1 MRHLIDPTDLSVAEI
16 GQIIALAEDIIANR
30 AKYSEAC
37 KGKKLAT
44 LFYEP
49 STRTRL
55 SFTSAML
62 ELGGSV
68 IGFSDAASSSVSKGE
83 TVADTVR
90 VIRCFADII
99 AMRHFKEGAP
109 LVASRYAGIP
119 VINAGDGGH
128 QHPTQ
133 TLTDLMTI
141 RRRKGRLHDLTIGL
155 CGDLLQQLA
164 QVQRIEPR
172 VFLGAQKI
180 QQRHH
185 FVHSAV
191 QPCRRSADIVHRL
204 PGLLVGTH
212 MRKVLVQIFAIASD
226 QAQCME
232 ACLFH
237 ILLRDRLRGQ
247 CTRLVL
253 PHLLHTLAPPVFYAQ
268 SSF

>member
-1 MRHLIDPTDLSVAEI
+1 MEQMRQNEAGALTAQAIPQKDVEQACFHALGLIGRNCEYLDQHLAHVGADQQTRQAVN
-16 GQIIALAEDIIANR
+16 DI
-30 AKYSEAC
+30 S
-37 KGKKLAT
+37 
-44 LFYEP
+44 
-49 STRTRL
+49 
-55 SFTSAML
+55 
-62 ELGGSV
+62 
-68 IGFSDAASSSVSKGE
+68 AASARLDR
-83 TVADTVR
+83 TVNEVMSLLDFLRTEEDPR
-90 VIRCFADII
+90 LY
-99 AMRHFKEGAP
+99 P
-109 LVASRYAGIP
+109 L
-119 VINAGDGGH
+119 
-128 QHPTQ
+128 
-133 TLTDLMTI
+133 DL
-141 RRRKGRLHDLTIGL
+141 
-155 CGDLLQQLA
+155 CQLLQQLA

>member
-1 MRHLIDPTDLSVAEI
+1 MQA
-16 GQIIALAEDIIANR
+16 QQFCIIAVRHDPAGCPAAIVQR
-30 AKYSEAC
+30 QFHP
-37 KGKKLAT
+37 KL
-44 LFYEP
+44 
-49 STRTRL
+49 
-55 SFTSAML
+55 
-62 ELGGSV
+62 
-68 IGFSDAASSSVSKGE
+68 
-83 TVADTVR
+83 
-90 VIRCFADII
+90 
-99 AMRHFKEGAP
+99 
-109 LVASRYAGIP
+109 
-119 VINAGDGGH
+119 
-128 QHPTQ
+128 
-133 TLTDLMTI
+133 
-141 RRRKGRLHDLTIGL
+141 RLHHIGL

-164 QVQRIEPR
+164 QVQRIEPW

>member
-1 MRHLIDPTDLSVAEI
+1 MRHLIDFGDLTREEWERLYARTSEI
-16 GQIIALAEDIIANR
+16 IDAPEQFID
-30 AKYSEAC
+30 AC
-37 KGKKLAT
+37 RGRVSCN

-49 STRTRL
+49 STRTNF
-55 SFTSAML
+55 SFQTAMMR
-62 ELGGSV
+62 LGGSV
-68 IGFSDAASSSVSKGE
+68 FGFADPNSSSVSKGE
-83 TVADTVR
+83 SIADTLKTVSNY
-90 VIRCFADII
+90 VDVVAIR
-99 AMRHFKEGAP
+99 HPKEGAA
-109 LVASRYAGIP
+109 LVASRAASVP

-128 QHPTQ
+128 MHPTQ
-133 TLTDLMTI
+133 TLADLATLQS
-141 RRRKGRLHDLTIGL
+141 RFGRVTDLTIGL

>member
-1 MRHLIDPTDLSVAEI
+1 MQA
-16 GQIIALAEDIIANR
+16 QQFCIIAVRHDPAGCPAAIVQR
-30 AKYSEAC
+30 QFHP
-37 KGKKLAT
+37 KL
-44 LFYEP
+44 
-49 STRTRL
+49 
-55 SFTSAML
+55 
-62 ELGGSV
+62 
-68 IGFSDAASSSVSKGE
+68 
-83 TVADTVR
+83 
-90 VIRCFADII
+90 C
-99 AMRHFKEGAP
+99 
-109 LVASRYAGIP
+109 
-119 VINAGDGGH
+119 
-128 QHPTQ
+128 
-133 TLTDLMTI
+133 
-141 RRRKGRLHDLTIGL
+141 LHHIGL

-226 QAQCME
+226 QTQCME